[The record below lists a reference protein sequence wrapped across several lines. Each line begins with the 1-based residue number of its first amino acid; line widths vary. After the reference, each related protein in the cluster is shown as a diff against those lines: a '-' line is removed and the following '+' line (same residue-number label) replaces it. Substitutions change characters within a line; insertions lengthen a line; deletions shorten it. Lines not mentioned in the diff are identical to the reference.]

1 MLSPPD
7 KINLRFGDSHRG
19 YSECVYER
27 KSVLSV
33 CALVMLCMSLLGAS
47 CEAIINTMVSLAM
60 QTSGHRVPKETEMKI
75 KKKKKGKQISIFY
88 RLLLYLDWNSLQSSV
103 HFKARL

>member
-7 KINLRFGDSHRG
+7 KINLRFGDSHGG

-75 KKKKKGKQISIFY
+75 KKKKKRKTDFY
-88 RLLLYLDWNSLQSSV
+88 FLPSVTVLRLELSPVFGS
-103 HFKARL
+103 F